1 MEEVPANRG
10 YHDVQLTEQHLIERL
25 RARPG
30 FRMTAQRR
38 VVAEAL
44 SGEHV
49 HLTAEQVHE
58 RARAVLPE
66 ISLATVYNTLNEL
79 VALGEVHEHGFDGR
93 TRRYDP
99 NVGEAHHHLIC
110 DSCGTIRDVAASGA
124 APAPAAAEGFEIRA
138 TEVVHRGRCA
148 RCLTAPDTSETP
160 ELRRR

>member
-1 MEEVPANRG
+1 ME
-10 YHDVQLTEQHLIERL
+10 QLIERL
-25 RARPG
+25 RSRPG

-49 HLTAEQVHE
+49 HLTADEVHE

-79 VALGEVHEHGFDGR
+79 VALGEVQEHGFDGR

-99 NVGEAHHHLIC
+99 NIGEAHHHLIC
-110 DSCGTIRDVAASGA
+110 EGCGEIRDVPAGGA
-124 APAPAAAEGFEIRA
+124 APLPALDEGFEVRA

-148 RCLTAPDTSETP
+148 RCRT

>member
-1 MEEVPANRG
+1 M
-10 YHDVQLTEQHLIERL
+10 QLTERL

-49 HLTAEQVHE
+49 HLTAEEVHE
-58 RARAVLPE
+58 RARASLPE
-66 ISLATVYNTLNEL
+66 ISLATVYNTLHEL
-79 VALGEVHEHGFDGR
+79 VALGEIHEHGFDGR

-110 DSCGTIRDVAASGA
+110 DECGEIRDVEPVGA
-124 APAPAAAEGFEIRA
+124 PPLPADDGFEIRS
-138 TEVVHRGRCA
+138 TDVIHRGRCA
-148 RCLTAPDTSETP
+148 RCRTG
-160 ELRRR
+160 R